1 LAWLFVMVV
10 FQDGAIMEQTTT
22 GKVTAALCKAMGDIG
37 AIEKTGYNAFH
48 KYKYAS
54 DTDIKKAVQPAFARH
69 ELALRPLELLSLD
82 GTGESKSN
90 RVDMVVRWRLS
101 HSSGEWMD
109 FEVPSTG
116 MDSGDKAIYKA
127 ITGNFKYALA
137 QICIIPTDDDA
148 ERESPNSKPKRSR
161 KKTPALPPPAD
172 PPIERV
178 TLQRSPDWEDH
189 QKAFCAALTD
199 IGFRYEAVCELCEN
213 LGRPRPSQMDKTQ
226 RLKLMTYLKSNEGK
240 LKMSDLEAP

>member
-1 LAWLFVMVV
+1 
-10 FQDGAIMEQTTT
+10 MEHQPT
-22 GKVTAALCKAMGDIG
+22 GKITAALCRAIGEIG
-37 AIEKTGYNAFH
+37 AVEKTGYNSFH

-82 GTGESKSN
+82 GTGENKSS
-90 RVDMVVRWRLS
+90 RIDMVIRWRLS

-127 ITGNFKYALA
+127 ITGNIKYALA

-148 ERESPNSKPKRSR
+148 ERDSPSKPKRSR
-161 KKTPALPPPAD
+161 KKTSALPPPVQKSA
-172 PPIERV
+172 
-178 TLQRSPDWEDH
+178 DWEDH
-189 QKAFCAALTD
+189 RKAFCASLTE
-199 IGFRYEAVCELCEN
+199 IGLKYEAVCSLCET
-213 LGRPRPSQMDKTQ
+213 LGRPRPSQMNKMQ
-226 RLKLMTYLKSNEGK
+226 RSKLLTYLKSNEGK